1 MNTPAQ
7 KESASTLDQSVIL
20 EALNVSMVFPGTVAL
35 DKADFA
41 VRRSAVTALVGENGA
56 GKSTLMKILAGVNSP
71 TSGELR
77 LNGETVVF
85 NSVHDASAKG
95 IGIVFQELNLCPNL
109 SIAENIFLT
118 HPYTKGGVHIDRARQ
133 FEHAAALLKRLEHD
147 LSPDALVGELQLRF
161 GWVA

>member
-1 MNTPAQ
+1 V
-7 KESASTLDQSVIL
+7 ASTLDQSVIL
-20 EALNVSMVFPGTVAL
+20 EAIGVSMVFPGTIAL
-35 DKADFA
+35 DNADFV
-41 VRRSAVTALVGENGA
+41 VRKSAVTALVGENGA

-118 HPYTKGGVHIDRARQ
+118 HPYTKGGVHIDRAAPDGARRRAAQ
-133 FEHAAALLKRLEHD
+133 AAGTRSLARHAGR
-147 LSPDALVGELQLRF
+147 
-161 GWVA
+161 

>member
-1 MNTPAQ
+1 MISERTREAIARVKARAGDTLLEIRGVR
-7 KESASTLDQSVIL
+7 KEFPGVVALDDVQFRL
-20 EALNVSMVFPGTVAL
+20 KPGTVHAL
-35 DKADFA
+35 M
-41 VRRSAVTALVGENGA
+41 GENGA

-118 HPYTKGGVHIDRARQ
+118 HPYTKGGVHIDRRG
-133 FEHAAALLKRLEHD
+133 
-147 LSPDALVGELQLRF
+147 VTG
-161 GWVA
+161 